1 MRDYIKSIAILAVP
15 LIILLIYAIS
25 PYRVDIADWTLEKIN
40 LGNVMGMDLTNIFP
54 DDEDMLARADSLAI
68 LEQENKVDTAS
79 KRILLFGDSMV
90 EGLTPRLADYC
101 AQNGHIL
108 YSVCWYG
115 STTLGWAGRIDSLRS
130 YVAWAR
136 PDYIMVTLGGNELET
151 RDTQR
156 RKECVMQI
164 MEVIGNRPCV
174 WIATPSW
181 VENPTITEVQK
192 NIVGKKRF
200 YDSTKLTLQRGTDH
214 MHPTFSAFTIW
225 MDSVAL
231 WLNSTETAHPIKMD
245 YPAKGIKRTWNSI
258 IIGIDGV
265 RRGSHAPTRKN
276 EAEKPAETEPA
287 DNDTPE
293 TTETPSAQENAPATP
308 VIQETPATPAIPT
321 E

>member
-1 MRDYIKSIAILAVP
+1 MRDYIKIITILAVP
-15 LIILLIYAIS
+15 LVILLVYAII
-25 PYRVDIADWTLEKIN
+25 PYRIHAGSFTLEKID
-40 LGNVMGMDLTNIFP
+40 LGNAIGLDPRSIFP
-54 DDEDMLARADSLAI
+54 DDSVMLAKTDSTAS
-68 LEQENKVDTAS
+68 LEKENKVDTVS
-79 KRILLFGDSMV
+79 KRILIFGDSMV

-101 AQNGHIL
+101 AQNGHTL

-115 STTLGWAGRIDSLRS
+115 SSTVGWAGRIDSLRS
-130 YVAWAR
+130 YVAWAS
-136 PDYIMVTLGGNELET
+136 PDYIMVSLGGNELEA

-156 RKECVMQI
+156 RRECIMQI

-181 VENPTITEVQK
+181 VEKPTITEIQK
-192 NIVGKKRF
+192 DIVGKNRY
-200 YDSTKLTLQRGTDH
+200 YDTTKLTLQRGPDH
-214 MHPTFSAFTIW
+214 MHPTFSAFAIW
-225 MDSVAL
+225 MDSVAV
-231 WLNSTETAHPIKMD
+231 WLGSPQTAHPIRMD
-245 YPAKGIKRTWNSI
+245 YPAKGIKRTWSSI

-293 TTETPSAQENAPATP
+293 TTETPSSQENAPATP
-308 VIQETPATPAIPT
+308 VIQETPATPATPT